1 MQKLPPMSAV
11 RVFEAAAR
19 LQSFTRAAE
28 ELGMTQAAV
37 SYQIKMLEDRVG
49 VPLFTRTTRQVALT
63 ETGRRLAPSIG
74 EAFEIMRKAFRSIAE
89 GDKAVLA
96 ITVLQT
102 FAASWLVPRLGGFQ
116 LAHPNLA
123 VRLDT
128 SMNVIDLVQSE
139 FDLGIRSGFGEWPG
153 LEAHMLFPITFVPV
167 CSPQLIERIGG
178 LKTPADLLKLPLLS
192 PRDPWWG
199 RWFAMAGLPS
209 ADLSKGP
216 DLNLGTQLLE
226 GASAL
231 AGHGVAIVTP
241 AFFASELSSGRLVM
255 PFDMVVVDERS
266 YWLVYPKARS
276 HSPKIRA
283 FRDWLLEEVRISPV
297 RDGPFAGSILQDRVA
312 APSPPGSGRDCQA
325 AGGDLN

>member
-1 MQKLPPMSAV
+1 MLMQKLPPMSAV
-11 RVFEAAAR
+11 RVFEATAR

-49 VPLFTRTTRQVALT
+49 ALLFTRTTRQVTLT
-63 ETGRRLAPSIG
+63 ETGRRLAPSIS
-74 EAFEIMRKAFRSIAE
+74 EAFDIMRKAFRAVSD
-89 GDKAVLA
+89 GDEAVLA

-128 SMNVIDLVQSE
+128 SMGVVDLMQGE
-139 FDLGIRSGFGEWPG
+139 FDIGIRSGLGEWPG
-153 LEAHMLFPITFVPV
+153 LESHMLFPLTFVPV
-167 CSPQLIERIGG
+167 CSPQLIERAGG
-178 LKTPADLLKLPLLS
+178 LKAPADLLKLPLLS
-192 PRDPWWG
+192 PRDPWWA
-199 RWFAMAGLPS
+199 RWFAMAGLPD
-209 ADLSKGP
+209 ADLLKGP

-241 AFFASELSSGRLVM
+241 AFFANELSTGRLVM
-255 PFDMVVVDERS
+255 PFDIVVEDERS

-276 HSPKIRA
+276 HSAKIRA
-283 FRDWLLEEVRISPV
+283 FRDWLLEEVRISCV
-297 RDGPFAGSILQDRVA
+297 RCLPAGQSLVE
-312 APSPPGSGRDCQA
+312 PPARRKRASG
-325 AGGDLN
+325 